1 MWFYPLN
8 QFYDTR
14 VGLCPQF
21 EKQCFSNGLTWFG
34 RMGAGCH
41 TKNEE
46 EVTHLFCSF
55 SKCTALGMKE
65 SLVFQAVVSTMGLK

>member
-1 MWFYPLN
+1 
-8 QFYDTR
+8 
-14 VGLCPQF
+14 
-21 EKQCFSNGLTWFG
+21 
-34 RMGAGCH
+34 MGAGCH